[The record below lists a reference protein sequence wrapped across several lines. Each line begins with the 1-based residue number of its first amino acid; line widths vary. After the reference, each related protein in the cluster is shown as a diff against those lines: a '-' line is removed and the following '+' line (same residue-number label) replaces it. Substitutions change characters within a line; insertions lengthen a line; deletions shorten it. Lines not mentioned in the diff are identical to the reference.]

1 MNGRTA
7 IVGAGLAGVVGALD
21 LSASREVVL
30 FERELHPGGRLAA
43 CRSGGFEF
51 DCGAPYFMATAPAL
65 RERLRDWL
73 AEDFLARWEGW
84 SVELDHGNL
93 LTRDPGT
100 ARYVGVPSMA
110 ALVAKLAALVDVRGG
125 VEIAELSREADGW
138 WLVDVLRQRH
148 GPFEQVVCATP
159 PAEAARLLATH
170 APALAQRAQ
179 AVSMRSRWVAM
190 LGFDDALPAPFD
202 SAHIEGAALA
212 WCGRN
217 SAKPG
222 RVAREAWVL
231 LASPEWSDAHADAGE
246 PAVIDA
252 LSQAFAAALG
262 CEVRAVVSMA
272 RFWRAAEPINP
283 LGEPFLADEEAGL
296 YACGDWCLA
305 PRVEGAFLS
314 AAALAAALE
323 TSAY

>member
-1 MNGRTA
+1 MSERTA
-7 IVGAGLAGVVGALD
+7 IVGAGLAGVVCALD

-43 CRSGGFEF
+43 CRGGGFEF
-51 DCGAPYFMATAPAL
+51 DCGAPYFMATAPEF

-73 AEDFLARWEGW
+73 AEELLARWECW
-84 SVELDHGNL
+84 AVELDHGNM
-93 LTRDPGT
+93 LTRDPGA

-110 ALVAKLAALVDVRGG
+110 ALAGKLAALMELKIGVDV
-125 VEIAELSREADGW
+125 VQLSRDADGW
-138 WLVDVLRQRH
+138 WLIDAMQQRH
-148 GPFEQVVCATP
+148 GPFAEVVCATP
-159 PAEAARLLATH
+159 PAEAAQLLEAH

-179 AVSMRSRWVAM
+179 AVTMRSRWVVM

-202 SAHIEGAALA
+202 SAHVEGGALA

-231 LASPEWSDAHADAGE
+231 LATPEWSDAHADTE
-246 PAVIDA
+246 ESAVVEA
-252 LSQAFAAALG
+252 LSRAFATALG
-262 CEVRAVVSMA
+262 VELRASESLA
-272 RFWRAAEPINP
+272 RFWPAAEPINP
-283 LGEPFLADEEAGL
+283 LGEPFLGDGELSL

-323 TSAY
+323 GAEY